1 MEFIDKKLLRRGG
14 LARRRSLTCEL
25 RQEKSA
31 LVAERLLSSDVF
43 QKAGSV
49 FCYVSMEDEVHTEAI
64 INGALAAGKRVS
76 VPHVTDAAQGLMC
89 AARLYSMEELVP
101 GEYGILTLPLEKV
114 EPVLPL
120 DIDLVIVPGSAF
132 DRAGHRVG
140 MGGGYYDR
148 FLRQAAGAIKAA
160 VAYECQIFDNF
171 AVDMYDQSVDYIF
184 TEDTVYEI

>member
-1 MEFIDKKLLRRGG
+1 MEFIDKKLLRREG

-25 RQEKSA
+25 RQEKST
-31 LVAERLLSSDVF
+31 LVAGRLLASDIF
-43 QKAGSV
+43 KRAGSI
-49 FCYVSMEDEVHTEAI
+49 FCYVSMEDEVHTEAVI
-64 INGALAAGKRVS
+64 SAALAAGKRVS

-89 AARLYSMEELVP
+89 AARLYSMDDLVP

-148 FLRQAAGAIKAA
+148 FLRQASGAVKAA
-160 VAYECQIFDNF
+160 VAYECQFFDAF
-171 AVDMYDQSVDYIF
+171 AVDVYDQSVDYIF
-184 TEDTVYEI
+184 TEDTVYKI